1 MSSNEG
7 FLRKIE
13 ATAAMISI
21 LVTFW
26 ALWEFYQNKESMNP
40 AGHYYGSF
48 ANYSNDLNGKFE
60 LFIIIDHLGKV
71 EGRIL
76 RKGKYPFRGKIK
88 GSTNSKGITFSSY
101 NPSDGSIIR
110 WNGVISEGNIKGLYQ
125 EVTYPDEKIKKIWS
139 ADKR

>member
-7 FLRKIE
+7 FLRKVE
-13 ATAAMISI
+13 AAAAIVSI

-26 ALWEFYQNKESMNP
+26 ALWEFFQNKESLNP

-48 ANYSNDLNGKFE
+48 ANYSNDTDGKFE
-60 LFIIIDHLGKV
+60 LFVNIDHLGKV

-76 RKGKYPFRGKIK
+76 RKGKNPFRGKIK

-101 NPSDGSIIR
+101 NPSDGSIIL
-110 WNGVISEGNIKGLYQ
+110 WNGAISEGKIKGIYQ
-125 EVTYPDEKIKKIWS
+125 DNSFLDKKIKNIWS